1 MVIEYSRNILN
12 HTDANSTEFNE
23 KTSFPVIIDMPEHN
37 TGNLGG
43 TMRLGLRKTVF
54 SNENNQKS
62 VVKQLYAKCKNINSA
77 DLKFIE
83 ERHRHRYEVNPKF
96 IEEIEKQQNFVFTGR
111 DIDGERM
118 EIVEL
123 LDHPYYVG
131 LQAHPEFLTRP
142 LKPSPAYLGLIL
154 ASVGEKKLD
163 SFLDDGKIQFSDGD
177 EEDEDEDLSSLS
189 ENISISGDH

>member
-1 MVIEYSRNILN
+1 
-12 HTDANSTEFNE
+12 
-23 KTSFPVIIDMPEHN
+23 
-37 TGNLGG
+37 
-43 TMRLGLRKTVF
+43 MRLGLRKTVF
-54 SNENNQKS
+54 TEPKNKKS
-62 VVKQLYAKCKNINSA
+62 VVKQLYAKCNNINCD

-96 IEEIEKQQNFVFTGR
+96 IEEIEKQQNFIFSGR

-123 LDHPYYVG
+123 LDDHPYYVG

-154 ASVGEKKLD
+154 ASVGEKKLQT
-163 SFLDDGKIQFSDGD
+163 FLDEGKIQYSDG
-177 EEDEDEDLSSLS
+177 EDEDDDESEDLSSLS
-189 ENISISGDH
+189 ENISI

>member
-23 KTSFPVIIDMPEHN
+23 KSSYPVIIDMPEHN

-43 TMRLGLRKTVF
+43 TMRLGLRKTIF
-54 SNENNQKS
+54 SESKKPS
-62 VVKQLYAKCKNINSA
+62 IVKQLYAKCKNVNTN

-96 IEEIEKQQNFVFTGR
+96 IEEIESQQNFIFSGR

-154 ASVGEKKLD
+154 ASVGEKKLE
-163 SFLDDGKIQFSDGD
+163 SFLDEGIIQYSDGED
-177 EEDEDEDLSSLS
+177 DEDEDLSSLS